1 LLYERKTLK
10 VIVEMITGHCRLRK
24 HLAHYNTLGKE
35 PEPDCR
41 KCGMEEETAYH
52 IVCECPAIKSIR
64 VRLYRKPLLLSEE
77 VMEDPLWKIARFA
90 SETRLL
96 N

>member
-24 HLAHYNTLGKE
+24 HLHTLGKV

-41 KCGMEEETAYH
+41 KCGREEETAHH
-52 IVCECPAIKSIR
+52 IVCACPAIQSIT
-64 VRLYRKPLLLSEE
+64 VRLYGKPLLLPEE
-77 VMEDPLWKIARFA
+77 VMEETLWKIARFA
-90 SETRLL
+90 SETGLL